1 MTRDTPATSLQK
13 MAKKTVVSAAKRSK
27 KLKGSKPL
35 RESDRIHVMTP
46 EDSED
51 DGDMEVIKEEEEEV
65 EVEAGEQRVW
75 LPGMELAEDE
85 VLEPDMSVYV
95 MLQEMQTEWPC
106 LSFDALHNGTGR
118 ESHDFPLEASLVAG
132 TQADRPERN
141 KIFLMKWTNLRKN
154 QNKEESSDD
163 DEAAK
168 EAANSSDESSSES
181 EEEEEEESKSDKR
194 WMPRCH
200 VRAVSHAEGAGI
212 NRIRALQS
220 ADASKLI
227 VSTWSERGR
236 VYLWDLSGVR
246 SELDAAV
253 AADPMQRPSA
263 LFGKDSSVHLKPL
276 AVLPMRTEGF
286 ALDWSRRDWGALL
299 AGDCSGAVSFIQM
312 GQDGT
317 AAAVNG
323 RPFAGHSASVEDLQW
338 SPSESTVFASASCD
352 QTVRIW
358 DVRCDPRK
366 PALSAHCHESDVN
379 VISWNRNVSYLLA
392 SGADDGSFKTW
403 DLRNFAGG
411 PGLLESTLS
420 TPVATFKWHLS
431 AITSIEW
438 HPTESSVLAA
448 SGADDQISLWDF
460 AVEQD
465 REAVAAEGN
474 DLPLAPNGM
483 PIPPHLLF
491 VHQGQKDVKEI
502 HWHPQSPGV
511 VMSTSGSG
519 FNIFKTISI

>member
-1 MTRDTPATSLQK
+1 
-13 MAKKTVVSAAKRSK
+13 MAKKTVVSAAKRSRK
-27 KLKGSKPL
+27 VKNAKPL
-35 RESDRIHVMTP
+35 RESDRVHVITP
-46 EDSED
+46 EDSEVE
-51 DGDMEVIKEEEEEV
+51 GDMDDVKEQEGREEQE
-65 EVEAGEQRVW
+65 GEQRVW

-95 MLQEMQTEWPC
+95 MLQEMQTDWPC
-106 LSFDALHNGTGR
+106 LSFDALHNGSGR
-118 ESHDFPLEASLVAG
+118 EMNDFPLEANLVAG

-141 KIFLMKWTNLRKN
+141 KIFVMKWTNLRKN
-154 QNKEESSDD
+154 QTKEEAAE
-163 DEAAK
+163 DEQDPS
-168 EAANSSDESSSES
+168 ANSSDDSGNESES
-181 EEEEEEESKSDKR
+181 EDEEGDEEEDKSCKS
-194 WMPRCH
+194 WVPRCH
-200 VRAVSHAEGAGI
+200 MRAVSHSEGAGI

-220 ADASKLI
+220 DDASKLI

-246 SELDAAV
+246 AELETSV
-253 AADPMQRPSA
+253 AADPMRLPSA
-263 LFGKDSSVHLKPL
+263 LFGSDTVHLKPL

-286 ALDWSRRDWGALL
+286 ALDWSRREWGALL
-299 AGDCSGAVSFIQM
+299 AGDCSGAISFIQM
-312 GQDGT
+312 NPDGS

-323 RPFAGHSASVEDLQW
+323 RPFVGHSASVEDLQW
-338 SPSESTVFASASCD
+338 SPSEPTVFASSSCD

-379 VISWNRNVSYLLA
+379 VISWNCSVSYLLA

-403 DLRNFAGG
+403 DLRNFSGSVG
-411 PGLLESTLS
+411 MENTLS

-465 REAVAAEGN
+465 REVAMSGEAEE
-474 DLPLAPNGM
+474 LPLAPNGM

-491 VHQGQKDVKEI
+491 VHQGQKEVKEI

-511 VMSTSGSG
+511 VMSTASSG

>member
-1 MTRDTPATSLQK
+1 MSGVPLLVPQK
-13 MAKKTVVSAAKRSK
+13 MARKTVVSAAKRARKVK
-27 KLKGSKPL
+27 KSKPL
-35 RESDRIHVMTP
+35 SESDRVHVITP
-46 EDSED
+46 DASDTEEKI
-51 DGDMEVIKEEEEEV
+51 MEGEMVTDETEV
-65 EVEAGEQRVW
+65 VEGEPRVW
-75 LPGMELAEDE
+75 LPGMELGEDE

-106 LSFDALHNGTGR
+106 LSFDALHSGTGR
-118 ESHDFPLEASLVAG
+118 EMLDFPMEATLVAG
-132 TQADRPERN
+132 TQADRPEKN

-154 QNKEESSDD
+154 QTKDDNDSDSDSDNDNDSSDN
-163 DEAAK
+163 E
-168 EAANSSDESSSES
+168 SDSDSENENENENESG
-181 EEEEEEESKSDKR
+181 KAYV
-194 WMPRCH
+194 PRCH
-200 VRAVSHAEGAGI
+200 IRSIAHAEGAGI

-220 ADASKLI
+220 NDASKLV

-246 SELDAAV
+246 AELEGYV
-253 AADPMQRPSA
+253 AADPMRRPSR
-263 LFGKDSSVHLKPL
+263 LFGNDAIHLKPL

-286 ALDWSRRDWGALL
+286 ALDWSRREWGALL
-299 AGDCSGAVSFIQM
+299 AGDCSGAISHIQLAA
-312 GQDGT
+312 DGT

-323 RPFAGHSASVEDLQW
+323 RPFLGHSASVEDLQW

-403 DLRNFAGG
+403 DLRAFAATASS
-411 PGLLESTLS
+411 LESTLS

-465 REAVAAEGN
+465 REAMGVGHE

-491 VHQGQKDVKEI
+491 VHQGQREVKEI

-511 VMSTSGSG
+511 LMSTAGSG

>member
-1 MTRDTPATSLQK
+1 
-13 MAKKTVVSAAKRSK
+13 MAKKTVVSAAKRSRK
-27 KLKGSKPL
+27 IKNSKPL
-35 RESDRIHVMTP
+35 RESDRVHVITP
-46 EDSED
+46 EDSEIE
-51 DGDMEVIKEEEEEV
+51 GDMEDVKVQQEEQEMDG
-65 EVEAGEQRVW
+65 GEQRVW

-118 ESHDFPLEASLVAG
+118 EMHDFPLEASLVAG
-132 TQADRPERN
+132 TQADRPEKN
-141 KIFLMKWTNLRKN
+141 KIFVMKWTNLRKN
-154 QNKEESSDD
+154 QTK
-163 DEAAK
+163 EAAK
-168 EAANSSDESSSES
+168 ENGDEGKDADSSDESSSED
-181 EEEEEEESKSDKR
+181 EEEEEESKSEKT

-200 VRAVSHAEGAGI
+200 IRAVSHADGAGI

-220 ADASKLI
+220 NDASKLV

-236 VYLWDLSGVR
+236 VYLWDLSGIR
-246 SELDAAV
+246 NELEASV
-253 AADPMQRPSA
+253 AADPMRRPSA
-263 LFGKDSSVHLKPL
+263 LFGNDSVHLKPL

-286 ALDWSRRDWGALL
+286 ALDWSRREWGALL
-299 AGDCSGAVSFIQM
+299 AGDCSGAISLIQM
-312 GQDGT
+312 SPDGT

-338 SPSESTVFASASCD
+338 SPSESTVFASSSCD

-403 DLRNFAGG
+403 DLRNFANNNNNM
-411 PGLLESTLS
+411 ENTLN

-465 REAVAAEGN
+465 REAPASASVE
-474 DLPLAPNGM
+474 DSELPLAPNGM

-491 VHQGQKDVKEI
+491 VHQGQREVKEI

-511 VMSTSGSG
+511 VMSTAGSG